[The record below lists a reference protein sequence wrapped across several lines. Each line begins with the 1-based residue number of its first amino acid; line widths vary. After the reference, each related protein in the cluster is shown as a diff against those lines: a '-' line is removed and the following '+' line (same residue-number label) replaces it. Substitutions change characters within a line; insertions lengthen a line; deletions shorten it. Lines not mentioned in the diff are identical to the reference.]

1 MIFMQTLNFS
11 NTVCYNC
18 LLNWLIVN
26 LYKEPSKE
34 RPYMDICYLCSNP
47 EKNIIYFYFQRLSRL
62 SNSTDGLRLRSAA
75 KFLAEVKGLH
85 Y

>member
-1 MIFMQTLNFS
+1 MQTLNFS

-34 RPYMDICYLCSNP
+34 RPGWTFATFALIRK
-47 EKNIIYFYFQRLSRL
+47 KNIIYFYFQRLSRL